1 VRPQRKKDDDA
12 EPMPLLRGTRIGPYE
27 IVTLLGAGGMGEV
40 YRAHDT
46 RLHREVAL
54 KVLPDGFSLD
64 AERVGRFKREAQV
77 LASLN
82 HPNIAAIYGLEGDS
96 DAALALAM
104 EFVDGSTL
112 ADLIARGPMP
122 VGEALAIS
130 RQITDAIDAAHAQ
143 GIVHRDLKPA
153 NVKVRPDGAVKIL
166 DFGLA
171 KALASEPPNPT
182 TELSHSP
189 TLTTPAVTRIGMIL
203 GTAAYMSP
211 EQARG
216 RAVDKRTDIW
226 AFGCVLYEML
236 TGRRPFEG
244 DDVAD
249 TLGAVLH
256 KEPDW
261 HTLSS
266 APANVRTVL
275 QHCLEK
281 NPARRIRDIGDV
293 RLALDG
299 AFDTHDAV
307 VPTTARGSLPHR
319 AARFSAVALAAAM
332 AAGVGVWLFTRTK
345 PSVATPISFTVPP
358 PPAPATL
365 GQFLALSPDGR
376 RLAFFASE
384 AGANRLWVHTFDTG
398 ETRVLSSAGSVSGA
412 PFWSP
417 DSRLIAY
424 VGEGKLKKIDPAGG
438 PPEVIADAPQSFAG
452 GTWSERG
459 VVIFADASHGL
470 MRVSAAGGTP
480 TPLTVVDSGRKET
493 SHTGPWFLPGGRRFL
508 YLRSSTEAGDGG
520 VFVGDVDAKPADQNL
535 TRLLATQQNPQFAPA
550 RETGVGHLLFM
561 RGGALMA
568 QTFDPLKLEL
578 TGEARRVA
586 DQVGVGVG
594 GTVSYGFFSVAQ
606 SGALAFRHGQRITGS
621 AVWVSRAGQ
630 EIAAISTRLDEP
642 SNPKLSPDEH
652 KLALIVNGDLWV
664 YDVEG
669 RPPVKLTFGGTHYSP
684 LWTRDGRR
692 IAHEANN
699 VVVALPADGGGAP
712 EPMSPTSGHYHPHGW
727 SADERDIILVAVP
740 GPTKSPDI
748 VRFSLKGSG
757 DPQTVVATAAVE
769 GIQGAALSPDGRWLA
784 YASDETGQQEIW
796 VRPYPGPG
804 RATRVSP
811 NGGVE
816 PVWAKSGREL
826 FYREQTRVM
835 AVAVAVGNDLT
846 FKPAAPLFESRY
858 VHIGQPP
865 TYDVAADGRF
875 VMIKLAD
882 GAVSPFN
889 IVLDWEATLAEAP
902 AH

>member
-1 VRPQRKKDDDA
+1 
-12 EPMPLLRGTRIGPYE
+12 
-27 IVTLLGAGGMGEV
+27 MGEV

-46 RLHREVAL
+46 KLHREVAL
-54 KVLPDGFSLD
+54 KVLPDAFSLETD
-64 AERVGRFKREAQV
+64 RLGRFRREAQV

-82 HPNIAAIYGLEGDS
+82 HPNIAAIYGLED
-96 DAALALAM
+96 DEATTPALAM

-112 ADLIARGPMP
+112 ADLIARGPMK
-122 VGEALAIS
+122 VGEALAIA
-130 RQITDAIDAAHAQ
+130 RQLTDALDAAHGQ

-153 NVKVRPDGAVKIL
+153 NVKVRPDGAVKVL

-171 KALASEPPNPT
+171 KALAFEPVGPT

-189 TLTTPAVTRIGMIL
+189 TLTTPAATRIGMIL

-236 TGRRPFEG
+236 AGRRPFEG
-244 DDVAD
+244 DDVTE
-249 TLGAVLH
+249 TLGAVIH

-261 HTLSS
+261 RQLSTT
-266 APANVRTVL
+266 PAIVRTVL
-275 QHCLEK
+275 QRCLEK
-281 NPARRIRDIGDV
+281 DPAKRIRDIGDV

-299 AFDTHDAV
+299 AFDARDAV
-307 VPTTARGSLPHR
+307 SPTTARRPLWHR
-319 AARFSAVALAAAM
+319 AAAFSAVALAAAI
-332 AAGVGVWLFTRTK
+332 ATGVSVWLFTRTK
-345 PSVATPISFTVPP
+345 PRAVTTISFAVPP
-358 PPAPATL
+358 PPSPATL

-376 RLAFFASE
+376 LLAFFASE
-384 AGANRLWVHTFDTG
+384 AGPSRLWVHSFDTG
-398 ETRVLSSAGSVSGA
+398 ETRVLSRAGAVSGA

-417 DSRLIAY
+417 DSRFIAY
-424 VGEGKLKKIDPAGG
+424 SGEGKLKKIDPAGG
-438 PPEVIADAPQSFAG
+438 PPEVIGDAPQSFAG

-459 VVIFADASHGL
+459 VVVFADAARGL
-470 MRVSAAGGTP
+470 MRVPAAGGTP
-480 TPLTVVDSGRKET
+480 TPLTAIDSVRKET

-520 VFVGDVDAKPADQNL
+520 VFVGDVDAKPADQSL
-535 TRLLATQQNPQFAPA
+535 SRLLATQQNPQYAPP

-561 RGGALMA
+561 REGALMA
-568 QTFDPLKLEL
+568 QTFDPLRLEL
-578 TGEARRVA
+578 TGEAWRVA
-586 DQVGVGVG
+586 DQVGVGAG

-606 SGALAFRHGQRITGS
+606 SGALAFRHVQRPAGS

-630 EIAAISTRLDEP
+630 EIAAISTKLDAP
-642 SNPKLSPDEH
+642 SNPRLSPDER
-652 KLALIVNGDLWV
+652 KLAMIANGDLWV

-669 RPPVKLTFGGTHYSP
+669 RPPVRLTFGGSHYSP

-692 IAHEANN
+692 IAHESNN
-699 VVVALPADGGGAP
+699 VVVALPADGGGTP
-712 EPMSPTSGHYHPHGW
+712 EPMSPSSGHYHPHGW
-727 SADERDIILVAVP
+727 SADERDIILVAVQ

-748 VRFSLKGSG
+748 VRFSLKGAG
-757 DPQTVVATAAVE
+757 DPQAVVATTAIE
-769 GIQGAALSPDGRWLA
+769 GMQGAALSPDSRWLA
-784 YASDETGQQEIW
+784 YASDETGQPEIW

-804 RATRVSP
+804 RAMRISP

-835 AVAVAVGNDLT
+835 SVAVAVGTDLT

-858 VHIGQPP
+858 FHIGQPP

-875 VMIKLAD
+875 VMIKSAD
-882 GAVSPFN
+882 GGGLPFN
-889 IVLDWEATLAEAP
+889 MVLNWEAALPAAP